1 MANFQSNTNN
11 TFYAIL
17 VVNQGSQNIPN
28 NYTDVNYELILYNG
42 SMSFSGYTIGYDV
55 YINGEQVA
63 YQNNSG
69 NQTSMSSNSSKS
81 IVSGT
86 RRIYHNA
93 DGTKTIPISFRIFT
107 DNRYF
112 LPVELNASGNM
123 DLTRIPRQANI
134 TSANNFT
141 SVQNPSMSFN
151 NPGGFSLNLRLEIP
165 GATINRNNISSG
177 GGNYTFEL
185 TETERN
191 LLYSKCPNSNTL
203 TVRYVVA
210 TILNGVETWWSILD
224 RTMTVV
230 NSNPSFSNFE
240 CKDINTA
247 TKNLTGSDQKY
258 IKKYSNLRVI
268 ISNANKMIAKNYA
281 TENYYNVVAGDK
293 STKVSYSETAEV
305 SGTINGINSNVVSVY
320 ATDSRNNQTL
330 VSKSIDAIDFS
341 EILLQSIKFER
352 KDGVG
357 TTVRIT
363 GSGKYDNVNFGNITN
378 TIKTIQYRKK
388 QKTETAWGAWT
399 SIKNLFVINTDTG
412 NFTATNVELTSDT
425 FIFGTEY
432 DVEVKATDELS
443 VSQMSI
449 EVASGE
455 ILMDALKGHGV
466 NFGGIYDE
474 EEGGSLQVDSK
485 DIFKLI
491 YPIGSIYISVKNVN
505 PQNMFGGTWTSWGA
519 GRVPVG
525 VDINDSDFNVV
536 EKTGGEKKHTM
547 TIAELVTHRHVYHV
561 KNTNG
566 AANIRETAARGN
578 TQPGEDDWRAD
589 PYTSYEGQSQPFN
602 IQQQYITCYMWKR
615 VA

>member
-17 VVNQGSQNIPN
+17 IVNQGTQNIPN
-28 NYTDVNYELILYNG
+28 NYTDINYELVLYNG
-42 SMSFSGYTIGYDV
+42 SMNFSGYTIGYDV

-69 NQTSMSSNSSKS
+69 NQTSMSSNSSKT

-134 TSANNFT
+134 TSANDFN
-141 SVQNPSMSFN
+141 SNQNPSMSFN

-210 TILNGVETWWSILD
+210 TILNGVETWWSISD

-230 NSNPSFSNFE
+230 NSNPTFSNFE
-240 CKDINTA
+240 CEETNTVIS
-247 TKNLTGSDQKY
+247 NLTGSNQKY
-258 IKKYSNLRVI
+258 IKKYSKLKVT
-268 ISNANKMIAKNYA
+268 ISNANKMTAKNYA

-293 STKVSYSETAEV
+293 STKISYSGTAEV
-305 SGTINGINSNVVSVY
+305 SGNINFINSNVVSVY
-320 ATDSRNNQTL
+320 AIDSRNNQTL

-357 TTVRIT
+357 TTVRVT
-363 GSGKYDNVNFGNITN
+363 GNGKYDNVNFGTVTN

-388 QKTETAWGAWT
+388 QKTEATWSSWI
-399 SIKNLFVINTDTG
+399 SIKNLFVINSDTG
-412 NFTATNVELTSDT
+412 VFTATNVELTSDT
-425 FIFGTEY
+425 FSFGTEY
-432 DVEVKATDELS
+432 DVEVKVTDELS

-455 ILMDALKGHGV
+455 ILMDALKGYGV

-505 PQNMFGGTWTSWGA
+505 PQNMFGGTWVSWGA

-525 VDINDSDFNVV
+525 VDTTDSDFNSV
-536 EKTGGEKKHTM
+536 EKTGGEKKRQMTVNNLPAHTHEVG
-547 TIAELVTHRHVYHV
+547 IYVSASSPRNRCILV
-561 KNTNG
+561 
-566 AANIRETAARGN
+566 
-578 TQPGEDDWRAD
+578 
-589 PYTSYEGQSQPFN
+589 
-602 IQQQYITCYMWKR
+602 
-615 VA
+615 